1 MSEKYIYHGMDITLD
16 VYEKIKAVVELI
28 AEKEKLPFED
38 AYLEF
43 SQSSVYEAM
52 QNTETV
58 LWYESPEYIVNE
70 YYKKKQED

>member
-1 MSEKYIYHGMDITLD
+1 MSEKYMYHGMDITLD

-43 SQSSVYEAM
+43 SQSAVYEAL

-58 LWYESPEYIVNE
+58 LWYESPEYIMAE
-70 YYKKKQED
+70 FYKKK

>member
-1 MSEKYIYHGMDITLD
+1 MDITLD

-28 AEKEKLPFED
+28 AKKDKLSFED

-43 SQSSVYEAM
+43 SKSSVYEAM

-58 LWYESPEYIVNE
+58 LWYESPEYIVDE
-70 YYKKKQED
+70 YYKKK